1 MDRPDQTTHFGFRDV
16 PLGEKQTLVNDV
28 FHSVASRYDLMND
41 LMSVGLHRVWKDI
54 MINAL
59 NPPRGDT
66 PFALLDVAG
75 GTGDIAFRAAKAAGP
90 GFRATVCDINS
101 DMLKVGRE
109 RAAARH
115 LDDRVSFV
123 EGNAETLAF
132 PDRHFDGYTI
142 AFGIRNVPR
151 IDLALA
157 RGLPGAQARRPI
169 LVPGILHRRRAR
181 AGPDLRSVFVQGDP
195 AARPRRDRRRRILP
209 IPRRI
214 HSQISQAERVCRD
227 DPWRRL
233 FPRHLAEPLGR
244 HRGLAFGLAF
254 VISALTHIARLA
266 RAGFVFAREGVFG
279 VVDPS
284 LVPPP
289 GQLALRL
296 ARIVERPGAKS
307 GPRLSRAL
315 TRLGPAYLKLGQFLA
330 TRPDVV
336 GVVMAR
342 DLEALQDRLPPF
354 SQSEAEAVI
363 AQSLERPV
371 AQAFVSLGPPVA
383 AASIAQ
389 VHRGETEQ
397 NGVRKSVAVK
407 VLRPDVA
414 ARFRRDLG
422 DFFFVAHSA
431 ETYSAEA
438 RRLRLVEV
446 INTMSRSVAMEM
458 DLRLEAAALS
468 EMAEN
473 TRDDPDFRVPTVD
486 WDRTAHNVLT
496 MEWIDGIALS
506 DHARLEEAQVDLPD
520 LGRKVIQSFLRH
532 ALRDGF
538 FHADMHP
545 GNLFLDDAG
554 RLVAV
559 DFGIMGRLGLKER
572 RFLAEILLGFIT
584 RDYRRVAEVHFEA
597 GYVPPHHSVE
607 NFAQAIRAI
616 GEPIHNRTAEEI
628 SMAKLLTLLL
638 EVTGLFDMR
647 TRPELILL
655 QKTMVVVEGVARSF
669 DPKLDI
675 WKIADPVVREWIER
689 NLGPIGRIQGAM
701 SGAGDLGRVLAGLP
715 TIAARS
721 VAVLEQLETMTR
733 EGLTLSPETIAAM
746 GRTEGRKSR
755 WRTLALWII
764 AATFIAILFA
774 VRNL

>member
-1 MDRPDQTTHFGFRDV
+1 
-16 PLGEKQTLVNDV
+16 
-28 FHSVASRYDLMND
+28 
-41 LMSVGLHRVWKDI
+41 
-54 MINAL
+54 
-59 NPPRGDT
+59 
-66 PFALLDVAG
+66 
-75 GTGDIAFRAAKAAGP
+75 
-90 GFRATVCDINS
+90 
-101 DMLKVGRE
+101 
-109 RAAARH
+109 
-115 LDDRVSFV
+115 
-123 EGNAETLAF
+123 
-132 PDRHFDGYTI
+132 
-142 AFGIRNVPR
+142 
-151 IDLALA
+151 
-157 RGLPGAQARRPI
+157 
-169 LVPGILHRRRAR
+169 
-181 AGPDLRSVFVQGDP
+181 
-195 AARPRRDRRRRILP
+195 
-209 IPRRI
+209 
-214 HSQISQAERVCRD
+214 
-227 DPWRRL
+227 
-233 FPRHLAEPLGR
+233 
-244 HRGLAFGLAF
+244 

-296 ARIVERPGAKS
+296 ARIIERPGAKS

-342 DLEALQDRLPPF
+342 DLESLQDRLPPF
-354 SQSEAEAVI
+354 SQDEAEAVI

-371 AQAFVSLGPPVA
+371 AEAFVSLGPAVA

-389 VHRGETEQ
+389 VHRGETERD
-397 NGVRKSVAVK
+397 GVRKSVAVK
-407 VLRPDVA
+407 VLRPNVG

-422 DFFFVAHSA
+422 DFFFVAYNA

-468 EMAEN
+468 EN
-473 TRDDPDFRVPTVD
+473 TRDDPDFRVPAVD
-486 WDRTAHNVLT
+486 WDRTTHNVLT

-506 DHARLEEAQVDLPD
+506 DHARLEQSQVDLPE

-545 GNLFLDDAG
+545 GNLFLDDSG

-559 DFGIMGRLGLKER
+559 DFGIMGRLGSKER

-597 GYVPPHHSVE
+597 GYVPGHHSVE

-675 WKIADPVVREWIER
+675 WKIADPVVREWIAR
-689 NLGPIGRIQGAM
+689 NLGPVGRIQGAM
-701 SGAGDLGRVLAGLP
+701 TGAGELGRVMAGLP
-715 TIAARS
+715 AIAARS

-755 WRTLALWII
+755 WRTIALWII
-764 AATFIAILFA
+764 AATFIGILMAIKQM
-774 VRNL
+774 

>member
-1 MDRPDQTTHFGFRDV
+1 M
-16 PLGEKQTLVNDV
+16 
-28 FHSVASRYDLMND
+28 
-41 LMSVGLHRVWKDI
+41 
-54 MINAL
+54 
-59 NPPRGDT
+59 
-66 PFALLDVAG
+66 
-75 GTGDIAFRAAKAAGP
+75 
-90 GFRATVCDINS
+90 
-101 DMLKVGRE
+101 
-109 RAAARH
+109 
-115 LDDRVSFV
+115 
-123 EGNAETLAF
+123 
-132 PDRHFDGYTI
+132 
-142 AFGIRNVPR
+142 
-151 IDLALA
+151 
-157 RGLPGAQARRPI
+157 
-169 LVPGILHRRRAR
+169 
-181 AGPDLRSVFVQGDP
+181 
-195 AARPRRDRRRRILP
+195 
-209 IPRRI
+209 
-214 HSQISQAERVCRD
+214 
-227 DPWRRL
+227 
-233 FPRHLAEPLGR
+233 
-244 HRGLAFGLAF
+244 
-254 VISALTHIARLA
+254 ISALTHIARLA

-289 GQLALRL
+289 GQLALKIAGLVQR
-296 ARIVERPGAKS
+296 RGAKS

-315 TRLGPAYLKLGQFLA
+315 ERMGPAYLKLGQFLA

-336 GVVMAR
+336 GVVLAR

-354 SQSEAEAVI
+354 SQTEAEAAI
-363 AQSLERPV
+363 AASLERPV
-371 AQAFVSLGPPVA
+371 TQVFASFGPAVA

-389 VHRGETEQ
+389 VHRGEVLRD
-397 NGVRKSVAVK
+397 GIRHPVAIK
-407 VLRPDVA
+407 VLRPNVH

-422 DFFFVAHSA
+422 DFFFVAEKA
-431 ETYSAEA
+431 ETYSADA
-438 RRLRLVEV
+438 RRLRLIEV
-446 INTMSRSVAMEM
+446 INTMSRSVALEM

-486 WDRTAHNVLT
+486 WDRTTHNVLT
-496 MEWIDGIALS
+496 MEWIDALPLS
-506 DHARLEEAQVDLPD
+506 DHARLQEAKVNLPD

-545 GNLFLDDAG
+545 GNLFLDAQG

-559 DFGIMGRLGLKER
+559 DFGIMGRLGAKER

-597 GYVPPHHSVE
+597 GYVPSHHSVE

-628 SMAKLLTLLL
+628 SMARLLTLLL

-689 NLGPIGRIQGAM
+689 NLGPVGRIQGAV
-701 SGAGDLGRVLAGLP
+701 SGAGDLARVLATLP
-715 TIAARS
+715 QIASRS
-721 VAVLEQLETMTR
+721 LIVLEQLETMSR
-733 EGLTLSPETIAAM
+733 EGLRLSPETIAAL
-746 GRTEGRKSR
+746 GRTEARKSR
-755 WRTLALWII
+755 WRTIALWII

-774 VRNL
+774 VRQL

>member
-1 MDRPDQTTHFGFRDV
+1 M
-16 PLGEKQTLVNDV
+16 
-28 FHSVASRYDLMND
+28 
-41 LMSVGLHRVWKDI
+41 
-54 MINAL
+54 
-59 NPPRGDT
+59 
-66 PFALLDVAG
+66 
-75 GTGDIAFRAAKAAGP
+75 
-90 GFRATVCDINS
+90 
-101 DMLKVGRE
+101 
-109 RAAARH
+109 
-115 LDDRVSFV
+115 
-123 EGNAETLAF
+123 
-132 PDRHFDGYTI
+132 
-142 AFGIRNVPR
+142 
-151 IDLALA
+151 
-157 RGLPGAQARRPI
+157 
-169 LVPGILHRRRAR
+169 
-181 AGPDLRSVFVQGDP
+181 
-195 AARPRRDRRRRILP
+195 
-209 IPRRI
+209 
-214 HSQISQAERVCRD
+214 
-227 DPWRRL
+227 
-233 FPRHLAEPLGR
+233 
-244 HRGLAFGLAF
+244 
-254 VISALTHIARLA
+254 ISATIHIARLA
-266 RAGFVFAREGVFG
+266 RAAFVFAREGVFG
-279 VVDPS
+279 AVDPS

-296 ARIVERPGAKS
+296 ARLVERGGDKS

-315 TRLGPAYLKLGQFLA
+315 ERMGPAYLKLGQFLA

-336 GVVMAR
+336 GVSMAR
-342 DLEALQDRLPPF
+342 DLESLQDRLPPF
-354 SQSEAEAVI
+354 AQDEAEAVI
-363 AQSLERPV
+363 ATALERSV
-371 AQAFVSLGPPVA
+371 AEAFVSLGPAVA

-389 VHRGETEQ
+389 VHRGVVMR
-397 NGVRKSVAVK
+397 GDVRTAVAVK
-407 VLRPDVA
+407 VLRPTVS
-414 ARFRRDLG
+414 ARFRRDLA
-422 DFFFVAHSA
+422 DFFYVAHQA
-431 ETYSAEA
+431 EAFSAEA

-458 DLRLEAAALS
+458 DLRLEAAAMS

-473 TRDDPDFRVPTVD
+473 TRDDPDFRVPSVD

-506 DHARLEEAQVDLPD
+506 DHARLAQSQVDLPD

-545 GNLFLDDAG
+545 GNLFLVDAG

-597 GYVPPHHSVE
+597 GYVPAHHSVE

-616 GEPIHNRTAEEI
+616 GEPIHNRVAEEI

-655 QKTMVVVEGVARSF
+655 QKTMVVVEGVARGF

-675 WKIADPVVREWIER
+675 WKVADPVVREWIER
-689 NLGPIGRIQGAM
+689 NLGPVGRIEGAM
-701 SGAGDLGRVLAGLP
+701 SGAGELGRAMAGLP
-715 TIAARS
+715 AIATRS
-721 VAVLEQLETMTR
+721 IAVLEQLETMTR
-733 EGLTLSPETIAAM
+733 EGFTLSPETIAAM

-774 VRNL
+774 VRQL